1 MDNLEEIRSR
11 IDEVD
16 AQMTSLFEQRME
28 LVREIFAYKTAHGLT
43 IVDPSREEE
52 IIRRNAS
59 TITDSDIREY
69 YVNFQ
74 REVLSLSRDWQ
85 LRLKSRKA

>member
-52 IIRRNAS
+52 VIRQNA
-59 TITDSDIREY
+59 TRITDSDIREF

>member
-52 IIRRNAS
+52 VIRQNA
-59 TITDSDIREY
+59 TRITDSDIREY

-85 LRLKSRKA
+85 LHLKTRKA

>member
-28 LVREIFAYKTAHGLT
+28 LVREIFAYKTAHGMT
-43 IVDPSREEE
+43 VVDPSREEE

-59 TITDSDIREY
+59 RVSDSDIREF

-74 REVLSLSRDWQ
+74 RSVLSISRDWQ

>member
-85 LRLKSRKA
+85 LHLKTRKA

>member
-1 MDNLEEIRSR
+1 MDNLDQIRSR

>member
-52 IIRRNAS
+52 IIRQNAS
-59 TITDSDIREY
+59 RITDSDIREY

-85 LRLKSRKA
+85 LHLKTRKA

>member
-1 MDNLEEIRSR
+1 MDNLDQIRSR

-52 IIRRNAS
+52 VIRQNA
-59 TITDSDIREY
+59 TRITDSDIREY

-85 LRLKSRKA
+85 LHLKTRKA